1 MNTFVA
7 SLVLAASLSQ
17 AQTISMK
24 DSEPS
29 IAQIT
34 KAQKTTEDPLSPV
47 SNVKGLAFQR
57 FYQVWLENIVSY
69 LQGWLHSWIPLHR

>member
-7 SLVLAASLSQ
+7 SLVLAASLAQ
-17 AQTISMK
+17 AQTISIK

-34 KAQKTTEDPLSPV
+34 KAQKTSEDPLSPV

-57 FYQVWLENIVSY
+57 FYQVWLENIVSAT
-69 LQGWLHSWIPLHR
+69 SSSRVVT